1 MRKFLAPAISLL
13 LALPSGAL
21 AQDTPARIKSRSEL
35 VVVPVTVKDRR
46 GVLVPDLRR
55 EEFRVLEDGVE
66 QDIALFSAESFP
78 LSAVIVVDNDLSM
91 HASDAVQQSL
101 ESVSGGFGP
110 SDEAALL
117 LFDEFPEPV
126 LDFTADND
134 KLLTQLKRTKLGSS
148 ISPGQVAAPTV
159 TPPITGQPGSP
170 VTPSIPAQR
179 SRSTKC
185 ADDAIHAA
193 GEMLRSRG
201 RDRRKIIFLIS
212 DGSNSRNNQ
221 WSFDDTLRLLLSAD
235 VSVYSIVVGSGL
247 LKHGSNLLSKYA
259 TDTGG
264 DSFSASKQRD
274 LERLYPRLT
283 EQARTQ
289 YTLAYAPHNADP
301 KRSYHSIDV
310 RVRRP
315 DLNLLARQG
324 YYTAAPR

>member
-1 MRKFLAPAISLL
+1 MGLL
-13 LALPSGAL
+13 LALPSATL

-55 EEFRVLEDGVE
+55 EEFRVLEDGIE
-66 QDIALFSAESFP
+66 QDIVLFSAEPFP

-91 HASDAVQQSL
+91 HAADAVQESL
-101 ESVSGGFGP
+101 ESISGGFGP
-110 SDEAALL
+110 ADEAALL
-117 LFDEFPEPV
+117 LFDEFPQPV

-148 ISPGQVAAPTV
+148 LSGQVAGPTV
-159 TPPITGQPGSP
+159 TPPITGAPGSP
-170 VTPSIPAQR
+170 VTPSIPAQT
-179 SRSTKC
+179 SRSTKSI
-185 ADDAIHAA
+185 DDAIHAA

-212 DGSNSRNNQ
+212 DGSNSRNNK

-235 VSVYSIVVGSGL
+235 ISVYSIVVGSGL

-264 DSFSASKQRD
+264 DSFYASKQKD
-274 LERLYPRLT
+274 LERLYSRLT

-289 YTLAYAPHNADP
+289 YTLAYAPHNADS
-301 KRSYHSIDV
+301 KRNYHSIDV

-315 DLNLLARQG
+315 DLDLLARQG